1 MSRQLLQKIT
11 IISMLAVLPFLL
23 SACEDKPQ
31 QRGGPPQVRYLTMH
45 GTKLVVTTEL
55 PGRISAFMTSE
66 VRPQVTGIVQ
76 ARLFEEG
83 ADVEAGQVLY
93 QIDPALFQAAY
104 NNAEAELQKARA
116 NEVSARL
123 LAGRYGKIIRS
134 NAVSRQ
140 EHDNAISAY
149 AQAKATVEAAAQA
162 LETARINLDY
172 TRVTAPVRG
181 RISRSFMT
189 PGALV
194 TTNQLQIMAVIQH
207 IDSVYVDITQSS
219 TTVLRLRRALA
230 GGSVSPTGAAT
241 AKVRLKLEDGT
252 AYVRLKR
259 IGEEAAGDAEGEP
272 DWMEGD
278 LLFSD
283 VTVDKS
289 AGVVNIRAKFDNP
302 FKALLPGMY
311 VRAIFDE
318 GMIEDAVLAPQRTV
332 MYDTDG
338 SAYVYVLQKSA
349 DTPPG
354 DDLYTVALRPVT
366 LRGNYGTNWH
376 ISSGLAPGDLL
387 LLDGHLK
394 TRPGLTVK
402 GTAVVPAPSG
412 PVTPV
417 AASGRK
423 ETR

>member
-1 MSRQLLQKIT
+1 MIRQLLQKIT
-11 IISMLAVLPFLL
+11 LVLMLALVPLFL
-23 SACEDKPQ
+23 SACEDKP
-31 QRGGPPQVRYLTMH
+31 RPAGGPAQVRYLAVQ
-45 GTKLVVTTEL
+45 GTKLVMTTEL
-55 PGRISAFMTSE
+55 PGRVSAFMTSE

-76 ARLFEEG
+76 TRLFEEG

-123 LAGRYGKIIRS
+123 LAERYGKIIRS

-140 EHDNAISAY
+140 EHDNAVSAWL
-149 AQAKATVEAAAQA
+149 QAKAAVEASAQA
-162 LETARINLDY
+162 LEAARINLEY

-181 RISRSFMT
+181 RISRSFVT

-194 TTNQLQIMAVIQH
+194 IMNQPQPMAVIQH
-207 IDSVYVDITQSS
+207 LDNVYIDITQSS
-219 TTVLRLRRALA
+219 TILLRLRRALA
-230 GGSVSPTGAAT
+230 GGEMSPMDVARAT
-241 AKVRLKLEDGT
+241 VRLKLEDG
-252 AYVRLKR
+252 APYARPKQG
-259 IGEEAAGDAEGEP
+259 GEDGEP
-272 DWMEGD
+272 DWIEGD
-278 LLFSD
+278 LLFAD

-289 AGVVNIRAKFDNP
+289 AGIVNIRARFDNP
-302 FKALLPGMY
+302 YKALLPGMY

-318 GMIEDAVLAPQRTV
+318 GVIEDALLVPQRAV

-338 SAYVYVLQKSA
+338 SAYAYVLLKTA

-354 DDLYTVALRPVT
+354 DDIFTVARRPVT
-366 LRGNYGTNWH
+366 MQGNYGTNWL

-394 TRPGLTVK
+394 TRPGLAVK
-402 GTAVVPAPSG
+402 GIAVSPS
-412 PVTPV
+412 TPV
-417 AASGRK
+417 PGASVDAAGRK